1 MKTCPGRMSWIGS
14 RASQTEGLRQT
25 DGETLSDGELLSYN
39 RPSHKKQLATRGC
52 LAALGRGDTNDD
64 RERGRGSDDG
74 RWRSVG
80 SYSLGRP
87 HCRGRCLGPCLSIKS
102 ARPPPALTLRERLG

>member
-64 RERGRGSDDG
+64 REREEGARTMAAGGRSDLTALAG
-74 RWRSVG
+74 RTVVAVAWDPA
-80 SYSLGRP
+80 SLSR
-87 HCRGRCLGPCLSIKS
+87 
-102 ARPPPALTLRERLG
+102 ARARLQP